1 MTGELSF
8 LSHFEELRRRLFLSL
23 CGFGICFA
31 VCSVFTGRIAN
42 FIFFPYYQYLPK
54 GSETL
59 AYTNIS
65 EVFFLYMK
73 MVAIVALFLSA
84 PWIFYQLWLFIS
96 PALRQKE
103 KRLAAPFVLGTTFFM
118 MAGMVFSYLVV
129 LPFTFRF
136 FFAFNEGYRNVVT
149 VSSIWNFEL
158 LMILGI
164 GLSFESPVLIFL
176 LTRLRLITPKTLF
189 KYSRW
194 AVLLAFI
201 ISAIITPSGDPFT
214 QTIVALPIIIL
225 YFLGILL
232 AIIFPVKEEA
242 AI

>member
-1 MTGELSF
+1 MSEQLSF
-8 LSHFEELRRRLFLSL
+8 FSHFDELRRRIFHSL
-23 CGFGICFA
+23 WGFGICFA
-31 VCSVFTGRIAN
+31 LCSVFTGKVAN
-42 FIFFPYYQYLPK
+42 FVFLPYYKYLPK
-54 GSETL
+54 GAETL

-73 MVAIVALFLSA
+73 MVAIVALFISS

-103 KRLAAPFVLGTTFFM
+103 KRLALPFIMGTTFFM

-136 FFAFNEGYRNVVT
+136 FFNFNEGYRNVVT

-158 LMILGI
+158 LMIIGI

-176 LTRLRLITPKTLF
+176 LTRLHIVTPKTLF
-189 KYSRW
+189 KFSRW
-194 AVLLAFI
+194 AILLAFI
-201 ISAIITPSGDPFT
+201 ISAVITPSGDPFT
-214 QTIVALPIIIL
+214 QTIVALPIVVL

-232 AIIFPVKEEA
+232 AMLFPVKKENAE
-242 AI
+242 